1 MRAIK
6 DIRLK
11 RYDYRSDGYYF
22 VTAVCNQRNELFAR
36 KESFVEK
43 ELKDL
48 GGKTEG
54 LILDYFVIMPNHV
67 HIIFIL
73 QGCGLALGEIVRRFK
88 AKVSHSFG
96 LNAWQPNYY
105 EHVIRNEKALEKI
118 RQYIINNPQELLLK
132 FDQFYEEELPNL
144 LGHLKA

>member
-1 MRAIK
+1 MVRVK
-6 DIRLK
+6 EIRLK
-11 RYDYRSDGYYF
+11 KYNYKTDGYYF
-22 VTAVCNQRNELFAR
+22 VTAVCNLRQSFFEN
-36 KESFVEK
+36 KEKQVEK

-48 GGKTEG
+48 EQKTPS
-54 LILDYFVIMPNHV
+54 LKLDYFVIMPNHI

-73 QGCGLALGEIVRRFK
+73 QNSTLALGEIVRRFK

-96 LNAWQPNYY
+96 QNVWQPNYY

-132 FDQFYEEELPNL
+132 FDQFYV
-144 LGHLKA
+144 